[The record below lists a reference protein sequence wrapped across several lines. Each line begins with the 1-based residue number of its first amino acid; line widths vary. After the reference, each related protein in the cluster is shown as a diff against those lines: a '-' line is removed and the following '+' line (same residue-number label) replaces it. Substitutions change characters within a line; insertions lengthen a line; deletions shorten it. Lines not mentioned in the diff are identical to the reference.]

1 MEDTTLSSSSIS
13 PTSSPR
19 TDAASGSSRA
29 GEAEI
34 LLVGWT
40 PENQDALVRLAGQ
53 SLSVRAAAPDE
64 ALETLASRDVPVL
77 CLGSELRAE
86 AARDYVRS
94 SLEKSTGRP
103 PVHLVLAG
111 GPEPLLFQDLISD
124 DNLYF
129 LTQEPVIDAD
139 LVAILESALERSRY
153 LRRQAGDGAEPP
165 AGQAPHVL
173 QTIVEVSR
181 RVALQRELDQ
191 AGQLTVEAIRE
202 VVEADRAYYLIYD
215 PEHEVLFSG
224 DPGSRNFR
232 EESAAVGLVSFVART
247 GRALLRDRMGDDP
260 RYEKEADDPQGT
272 GRERFLAA
280 PVKGST
286 RKVLAVLVAI
296 RRETEPTFSDR
307 DLVNLEILAD
317 QVASSFSQLAL
328 QAQIDKELRRREKQM
343 REDSL
348 NVFRDEAV
356 DHYVSGRGAEGQVL
370 RISPEW
376 TRWTYWMLLGL
387 LLAALVYGVFGTLRE
402 YAAGPAVV
410 RMEGNRELTATSSG
424 VVSSVLVSAG
434 DPVTEGQPLVLFYGA
449 QETAELARIEREFEL
464 QLLNR
469 LRNPSDR
476 GAEQALLSL
485 RAQRE
490 LAEARL
496 EERTLRAPV
505 EGRIAD
511 VRVREGQSVTP
522 GGALVSLV
530 SDRTEP
536 VLWTLLPGHF
546 RPLLEPGMDLRFE
559 VQGYEYAYVH
569 VPVETVSAEIIG
581 PTETRRFLGPV
592 IGDSVTVTGPVVVVT
607 ARLPSRTFQSGDDRY
622 TFHDGMY
629 GRAEVAVRSDR
640 ILLALFPRL
649 KMVTEMF
656 DDDA

>member
-1 MEDTTLSSSSIS
+1 MEDTTLSAQPIS
-13 PTSSPR
+13 PSSSPR
-19 TDAASGSSRA
+19 TDAASGSSRT
-29 GEAEI
+29 GDVEI
-34 LLVGWT
+34 LLVGWN
-40 PENQDALVRLAGQ
+40 PESRDALGRLAGK
-53 SLSVRAAAPDE
+53 SLPVTSAAPEE
-64 ALETLASRDVPVL
+64 ALEILATREVAVL
-77 CLGSELRAE
+77 CLGGGLRAE
-86 AARDYVRS
+86 AARDY
-94 SLEKSTGRP
+94 LEQALERAAGRP
-103 PVHLVLAG
+103 PVNLVLAG
-111 GPEPLLFQDLISD
+111 GTDPLLFQDLISGD
-124 DNLYF
+124 RLYF

-139 LVAILESALERSRY
+139 LVAILESAVDRARF
-153 LRRQAGDGAEPP
+153 LRQQEGGGEISTD
-165 AGQAPHVL
+165 QAPHVL
-173 QTIVEVSR
+173 QTIVEVAR

-191 AGQLTVEAIRE
+191 AGQLTVEAVRE

-224 DPGSRNFR
+224 DPGSRSFR

-247 GRALLRDRMGDDP
+247 GRALLRDRISDDP
-260 RYEKEADDPQGT
+260 RYEKEADDPEGT
-272 GRERFLAA
+272 GRERFLAT

-286 RKVLAVLVAI
+286 RKVLAVLVAV
-296 RRETEPTFSDR
+296 RDESEPPFSDR

-317 QVASSFSQLAL
+317 QVASAFSQLAL
-328 QAQIDKELRRREKQM
+328 QAQIDKELRRREQEM
-343 REDSL
+343 REGSL

-356 DHYVSGRGAEGQVL
+356 DHYVSGRGAEGHVL

-387 LLAALVYGVFGTLRE
+387 LVTALFFGLFGTLNE

-410 RMEGNRELTATSSG
+410 RMEGNHELTATSPG

-434 DPVTEGQPLVLFYGA
+434 EPVEEGDPLVLFYGA

-490 LAEARL
+490 LARSRL
-496 EERTLRAPV
+496 EERTLRAP
-505 EGRIAD
+505 EDGRVAD
-511 VRVREGQSVTP
+511 VRVREGQSVVP
-522 GGALVSLV
+522 GGAVVSLV

-569 VPVETVSAEIIG
+569 VPVETVSAEVIG

-592 IGDSVTVTGPVVVVT
+592 IGDSVVVAGPVVVVT
-607 ARLPSRTFQSGDDRY
+607 ARLPSRTFESGDDRY

-649 KMVTEMF
+649 KVVTEYF